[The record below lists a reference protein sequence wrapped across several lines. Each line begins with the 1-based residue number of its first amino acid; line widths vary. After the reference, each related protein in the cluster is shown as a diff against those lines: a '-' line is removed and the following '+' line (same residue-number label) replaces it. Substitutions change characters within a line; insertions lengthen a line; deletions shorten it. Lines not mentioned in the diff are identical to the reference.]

1 MCFFANVIKK
11 CAYYSKNFYYA
22 DDNFLMRVSDDIM
35 YALASVFTAT
45 PRKQLHITD
54 VLNCLRMSFYQRQK
68 VLPTNVQML
77 IGTATHRQFQSV
89 LNAKYVEHEYTLQID
104 GMRIVGHPDI
114 ITRDDHVIELKHIS
128 TFYLLRKYT
137 DNMPI
142 PRHIDQVLL
151 YLLMSGCKFAYIVY
165 VSLNEG
171 FRVFK
176 IRRTHANMRDFF
188 KRARILDN
196 AIKNNTPPDPEPSFL
211 CSRCAFRKMCNVTP
225 TSTFLP
231 SVIKANVTP
240 ERVQSYETMLVR
252 YVMYVVD
259 RMPTFYRGLVIG
271 DELRTSLHIFYA
283 DAVHKL
289 LLTIPIP
296 DVYINELKIDG
307 ELIPMLY
314 FKRRDRKTKNY
325 LVPFV
330 AQYVR
335 ETLEPEVS
343 NFVQQKLSPVIG
355 RNKAFV
361 VRMSLDGFIRIFEVI

>member
-1 MCFFANVIKK
+1 
-11 CAYYSKNFYYA
+11 
-22 DDNFLMRVSDDIM
+22 MRVSDDIM

-176 IRRTHANMRDFF
+176 IR
-188 KRARILDN
+188 L
-196 AIKNNTPPDPEPSFL
+196 
-211 CSRCAFRKMCNVTP
+211 
-225 TSTFLP
+225 
-231 SVIKANVTP
+231 
-240 ERVQSYETMLVR
+240 
-252 YVMYVVD
+252 
-259 RMPTFYRGLVIG
+259 
-271 DELRTSLHIFYA
+271 SLIHI
-283 DAVHKL
+283 
-289 LLTIPIP
+289 
-296 DVYINELKIDG
+296 
-307 ELIPMLY
+307 
-314 FKRRDRKTKNY
+314 
-325 LVPFV
+325 
-330 AQYVR
+330 
-335 ETLEPEVS
+335 
-343 NFVQQKLSPVIG
+343 
-355 RNKAFV
+355 
-361 VRMSLDGFIRIFEVI
+361 